1 VITGNLILVKEVIEY
16 CNGNDEDGAVVM
28 MDFMKAYDRVDR
40 DVMFRVLRKMNF
52 GEDMLNMIETMYE
65 DVEARVEVN
74 GEMSDVMK
82 TGGGVRQGCPLS
94 PYLFICVL
102 ELLAISIRQ
111 NEGIVGI
118 REPTS
123 GVSTKFSLFADDSAL
138 LCGNPKEGL
147 KEARKEVERFEEAT
161 AAALHDGKT
170 KILLLGSLR
179 RKDLKNEDFE
189 VKFEI
194 MKEKQVEVYLGD
206 KIGEEVTEKE
216 RFKEPEEKMERTA
229 KNWAKLKICYY
240 GKGIVANTLLKA
252 QFNYRAQVN
261 TVTKEQKKAIKDR
274 IRNFVWDSMKPLV
287 AWHKL
292 VQPIKAG
299 GIALIDIDCAL
310 DAQKVSILRHMK
322 QKGGQ
327 PWP

>member
-1 VITGNLILVKEVIEY
+1 MKEVIEY

-111 NEGIVGI
+111 NEGIVGT
-118 REPTS
+118 RT

-138 LCGNPKEGL
+138 YVG
-147 KEARKEVERFEEAT
+147 T
-161 AAALHDGKT
+161 
-170 KILLLGSLR
+170 R
-179 RKDLKNEDFE
+179 RKD
-189 VKFEI
+189 
-194 MKEKQVEVYLGD
+194 
-206 KIGEEVTEKE
+206 
-216 RFKEPEEKMERTA
+216 
-229 KNWAKLKICYY
+229 
-240 GKGIVANTLLKA
+240 
-252 QFNYRAQVN
+252 
-261 TVTKEQKKAIKDR
+261 
-274 IRNFVWDSMKPLV
+274 
-287 AWHKL
+287 
-292 VQPIKAG
+292 
-299 GIALIDIDCAL
+299 
-310 DAQKVSILRHMK
+310 
-322 QKGGQ
+322 
-327 PWP
+327 